1 MSKIRLS
8 TVFFLLFGLC
18 FGIGVYLFEIY
29 AGFVANCYFKIFIL
43 SAQAAV
49 LIFSCLNMIHV
60 ERQKKLN
67 EKFMKY
73 LGLKFAEDLYNNK
86 GEDEK

>member
-18 FGIGVYLFEIY
+18 AGIGMYLFEIY
-29 AGFVANCYFKIFIL
+29 AGFVANCWLQI
-43 SAQAAV
+43 SV
-49 LIFSCLNMIHV
+49 FSIQIAGIICTCLNLSEIKK
-60 ERQKKLN
+60 QKKHN

-73 LGLKFAEDLYNNK
+73 LGLKFAEDLYNK
-86 GEDEK
+86 GEEKE